1 MSFYFGEK
9 TWPEL
14 KEYLE
19 KDAVILLPVGELE
32 EHSLYL
38 PVDTDTRIAKY
49 FCDQIAEEVQDDIP
63 ILVLPPV
70 WSGYTPDFVGQWPGA
85 MRLHPQVF
93 IDMVHGICSS
103 IADMGFTH
111 LVMVDCHGQH
121 GPMLNIV
128 TKLIADEYGYYYTV
142 TSPLTFSAK
151 EFNEVRKSPRGGVSH
166 SGEWEASMV
175 MKISPELVHPDKF
188 TDVDLQRY
196 QTEFVSGDTAL
207 GGQKVVWS
215 SWGIQKI
222 TNGALGDPTEASVE
236 TADVI
241 VAAVRKNYHKFL
253 DQYYHF
259 KKEE

>member
-1 MSFYFGEK
+1 
-9 TWPEL
+9 
-14 KEYLE
+14 
-19 KDAVILLPVGELE
+19 
-32 EHSLYL
+32 
-38 PVDTDTRIAKY
+38 
-49 FCDQIAEEVQDDIP
+49 
-63 ILVLPPV
+63 
-70 WSGYTPDFVGQWPGA
+70 
-85 MRLHPQVF
+85 
-93 IDMVHGICSS
+93 
-103 IADMGFTH
+103 
-111 LVMVDCHGQH
+111 
-121 GPMLNIV
+121 
-128 TKLIADEYGYYYTV
+128 
-142 TSPLTFSAK
+142 
-151 EFNEVRKSPRGGVSH
+151 
-166 SGEWEASMV
+166 MV